1 MARDMGQRRTL
12 ARVDDV
18 NRRGKIIAA
27 RRVIFEKKNPNKQHC
42 GKLYPSERVFG
53 SECGVY

>member
-1 MARDMGQRRTL
+1 MGQRRTL